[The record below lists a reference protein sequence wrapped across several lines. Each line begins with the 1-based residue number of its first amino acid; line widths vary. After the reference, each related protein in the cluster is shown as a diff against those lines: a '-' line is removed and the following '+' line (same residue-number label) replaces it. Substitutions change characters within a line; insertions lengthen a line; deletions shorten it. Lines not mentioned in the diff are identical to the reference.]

1 MLRRKFI
8 SFNVYIIKESPNVYN
23 LNFCI
28 RILERNRLRS
38 EREILKLEQEVM
50 QLKAGNRENN
60 WIQKLFL
67 WKKST
72 KKHKLLTRVC
82 LEKCPKLLIPETMW
96 HHYRSCGHWD
106 DKWILW
112 TTLCPHIWQSKWNG
126 SIPWK
131 NFPKVTK

>member
-1 MLRRKFI
+1 MVLRRKFI

-60 WIQKLFL
+60 
-67 WKKST
+67 
-72 KKHKLLTRVC
+72 
-82 LEKCPKLLIPETMW
+82 
-96 HHYRSCGHWD
+96 
-106 DKWILW
+106 
-112 TTLCPHIWQSKWNG
+112 
-126 SIPWK
+126 
-131 NFPKVTK
+131 